1 MLEGGPGDAVDT
13 AGKKRERARDV
24 SLVTTADWVTV
35 YWFSFVLDTIVA
47 VQWLLGA
54 HRSVT
59 TGLVYKTKRGID
71 TLYYN

>member
-35 YWFSFVLDTIVA
+35 YWFMLCFRYDRGCSMAT
-47 VQWLLGA
+47 
-54 HRSVT
+54 RSASICNDRLSV
-59 TGLVYKTKRGID
+59 
-71 TLYYN
+71 